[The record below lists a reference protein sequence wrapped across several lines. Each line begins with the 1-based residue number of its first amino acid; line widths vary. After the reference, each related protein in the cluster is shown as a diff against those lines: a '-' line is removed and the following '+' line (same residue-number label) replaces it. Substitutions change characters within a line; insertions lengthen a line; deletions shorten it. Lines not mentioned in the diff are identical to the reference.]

1 MTNRLERYIT
11 PTKAYLYTDQEY
23 AEYVRSAEGQA
34 TGRIRSKEEIEEE
47 QEKLDEVISLVNI
60 AASSGDRFDYPTTLY
75 RVTHPDLID
84 SRTIEGMNEYELR
97 DYLHVLGV
105 IDQLRTGQN
114 RCLDDEYTKYIKQA
128 SRKARNEEEIRLD
141 YARANETAMLVEE
154 SRKYKFNYPPTLYRV
169 THPDLLL
176 DPRKILEMDIY
187 EASDCEWAYCTVR
200 NFRIIPPEHRPKYI

>member
-11 PTKAYLYTDQEY
+11 PIKAYLYTDQEY

-34 TGRIRSKEEIEEE
+34 TGRIRSKEEIEKG

-84 SRTIEGMNEYELR
+84 PRTIEGMNEYELR

-105 IDQLRTGQN
+105 INQLRTGQN
-114 RCLDDEYTKYIKQA
+114 RCLDDDYAASIKKNKE
-128 SRKARNEEEIRLD
+128 RRGNKARLHKSKRGSH
-141 YARANETAMLVEE
+141 V
-154 SRKYKFNYPPTLYRV
+154 SRRV
-169 THPDLLL
+169 Q
-176 DPRKILEMDIY
+176 K
-187 EASDCEWAYCTVR
+187 A
-200 NFRIIPPEHRPKYI
+200 

>member
-11 PTKAYLYTDQEY
+11 PTKAYLYTYQEY

-47 QEKLDEVISLVNI
+47 QKKLDEVISLVNI

-84 SRTIEGMNEYELR
+84 PRTIEGMNECELR

-105 IDQLRTGQN
+105 INQLRTGQN

-128 SRKARNEEEIRLD
+128 SRKARSEEEIRLD
-141 YARANETAMLVEE
+141 YARANETAMLTEE